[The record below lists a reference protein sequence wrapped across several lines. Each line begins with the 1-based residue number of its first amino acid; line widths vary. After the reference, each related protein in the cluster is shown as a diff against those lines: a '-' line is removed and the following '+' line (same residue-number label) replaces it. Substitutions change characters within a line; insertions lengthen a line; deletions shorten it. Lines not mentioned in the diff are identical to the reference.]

1 MADNEPVPPPNRSDK
16 VARVI
21 VETYPCV
28 KDAVLRLEVFVGHRS
43 RRSVYEMRDALD
55 HIYECLNPAVPDD
68 EAEKNVHDAE
78 DHLRRA
84 AVEPAEYIAEENL
97 RVLNETIKK
106 RRGILGSLFIHPR
119 AIPPA
124 IRRSV
129 NEGKVKLLEC
139 RKLKAQRKT
148 LPQAVDAALAAAAA
162 FEDASHV
169 LGPQHISAVK
179 VAIVFGAIGSV
190 IGGVVVALLL
200 KCIPF

>member
-1 MADNEPVPPPNRSDK
+1 MAENGPAPPPNRSDK

-21 VETYPCV
+21 LKTYPCV

-43 RRSVYEMRDALD
+43 RRSVYELRDALD
-55 HIYECLNPAVPDD
+55 HIYECLNPAVPED
-68 EAEKNVHDAE
+68 EAQENVHDAE

-106 RRGILGSLFIHPR
+106 RRGILGRLFIHPR

-129 NEGKVKLLEC
+129 NEGKMKLLEC
-139 RKLKAQRKT
+139 RKLKAQTKT
-148 LPQAVDAALAAAAA
+148 LSQAVDAALGAAAA
-162 FEDASHV
+162 FEDARHV
-169 LGPQHISAVK
+169 LGPQQISAIK
-179 VAIVFGAIGSV
+179 VAIISGTIGSI
-190 IGGVVVALLL
+190 IGGVVVGLLRCFL
-200 KCIPF
+200 L